1 MGIDS
6 HGLNLL
12 RYARLSGEFGHTVMI
27 GRQNVHESALNTQLS
42 KRRPSQLPYGPF
54 AEELLMEEFGASK
67 IDSVDY
73 SDFEGATI
81 LHDMNKPLSTDL
93 RSSFQTVMD
102 YGTLEHVFD
111 VAQALKNVNAL
122 CDKDGGRI
130 LHVLPANNQCG
141 HGFWQ
146 FSPELFFSLYSE
158 ENGFKNTEIFIA
170 SLINE
175 KVWFRAIKPPAG
187 QRLNIV
193 SKERL
198 YVLVL
203 TTKTANS
210 KNLVVQQSDY
220 VAAWDLVHMKP
231 ADVPRSIIAKGR
243 QAIRRWYKKYVL
255 QGITL
260 SQRFGK
266 NHRYLQRVIIADILG
281 LP

>member
-6 HGLNLL
+6 HGLNFL
-12 RYARLSGEFGHTVMI
+12 RYARLSGELGRTVMI
-27 GRQNVHESALNTQLS
+27 GRQNVHESAINTQLS
-42 KRRPSQLPYGPF
+42 KKRPSQVPYGPF
-54 AEELLMEEFGASK
+54 AEELLLEEFGATK

-81 LHDMNKPLSTDL
+81 LHNMNNPLSENL

-111 VAQALKNVNAL
+111 VAQAIKNVIAM
-122 CDKDGGRI
+122 CDENGGRI

-158 ENGFKNTEIFIA
+158 ENGFKNTEIFVA
-170 SLINE
+170 SLNNE
-175 KVWFRAIKPPAG
+175 KIWFRAIKPPAG
-187 QRLNIV
+187 QRLNIA

-198 YVLVL
+198 CLLVL
-203 TTKTANS
+203 TLKTANS

-220 VAAWDLVHMKP
+220 VAAWDRGHMKP
-231 ADVPRSIIAKGR
+231 VDVPLSIIAKGR
-243 QAIRRWYKKYVL
+243 KAIWRLYKKYVFQSIL
-255 QGITL
+255 PA
-260 SQRFGK
+260 QRFGK
-266 NHRYLQRVIIADILG
+266 YHPYLQRVIISDVLN
-281 LP
+281 